1 MRKHKEENFIQVRN
15 TPFSLLFIIISL
27 ISFSIA
33 STAQNTSS
41 PYSRYGIGNLN
52 PKNFG
57 QSFAM
62 GGTNIAMQNDTTPM
76 FSINSNNP
84 ASYPSLRLTTI
95 ELGLNYNRE
104 QLVNTSGKQTIST
117 ASLGYVS
124 MAFPFKKWWGASI
137 GLVPYSSVGYSVTD
151 HQDVPS
157 VGGVDYLYA
166 GTGGINQIFFGNG
179 FKPLYG
185 LVQHFVKS
193 DYCHQLA
200 SRRNADNTLKTD
212 SAYKADHKMIEKIL
226 NRKKSWQ
233 NLSVGFNTSYLF
245 GDIDHLQRSIFPYGS
260 GFYNIRTGTSTRVSD
275 MYFDYGAQYSYTFT
289 SVKYHDRKDTLNPV
303 KHRELKE
310 KVKLLVG
317 LTFAAQTNIH
327 AKIDSLS
334 YSYYNDA
341 QGYERIRDTIENST
355 GTKGRITLP
364 LSIGFGVGIKKGDK
378 LLIAADFA
386 IQNWST
392 YQAFNQDGG
401 LKNSYRVSLG
411 AQYVPNS
418 KAGQGYYYKRLQYR
432 LGVRYAETSLQLGNT
447 QLTEKAVTA
456 GVGFP
461 VGRNYLLQNFSM
473 VNVGVEYSALGT
485 TANGLIQENIFK
497 LTVGFTINDRWFVKP
512 KFD

>member
-1 MRKHKEENFIQVRN
+1 MRKHREKKFTEVRN
-15 TPFSLLFIIISL
+15 TTFSLLL
-27 ISFSIA
+27 ITLCLFNFSN
-33 STAQNTSS
+33 SGLAQNTSS

-62 GGTNIAMQNDTTPM
+62 GGTNIAMQNDSTPM

-84 ASYPSLRLTTI
+84 ASYASLRLTTV
-95 ELGLNYNRE
+95 ELGVNYNRE
-104 QLVNTSGKQTIST
+104 QLASTSSGKQAINT
-117 ASLGYVS
+117 ASLGYAAL
-124 MAFPFKKWWGASI
+124 AFPFKKWWGSGI
-137 GLVPYSSVGYSVTD
+137 GLIPYSSVGYNVTD
-151 HQDVPS
+151 HQDIPN
-157 VGGVDYLYA
+157 VGGVDYLYQ

-179 FKPLYG
+179 FKPFYG
-185 LVQHFVKS
+185 LARMFLESKKYQE
-193 DYCHQLA
+193 
-200 SRRNADNTLKTD
+200 LKEQKKD
-212 SAYKADHKMIEKIL
+212 EEINRIL

-233 NLSVGFNTSYLF
+233 NLSLGFNTSYLF

-260 GFYNIRTGTSTRVSD
+260 GYFNTRTGTSTRVSD
-275 MYFDYGAQYSYTFT
+275 IYFDYGAQYSYTFN

-310 KVKLLVG
+310 KVKLLFG

-341 QGYERIRDTIENST
+341 QGYERQLDTMQNST

-364 LSIGFGVGIKKGDK
+364 MSIGFGFGIKKGDK

-386 IQNWST
+386 MQNWSS

-418 KAGQGYYYKRLQYR
+418 KAGQGYYYKRLHYR
-432 LGVRYAETSLQLGNT
+432 AGISYSQTALELGTT
-447 QLTEKAVTA
+447 QLSEKAVSA
-456 GVGFP
+456 GIGFP
-461 VGRNYLLQNFSM
+461 VGRNYLLQTFSM
-473 VNVGVEYSALGT
+473 INVGVEYSMLGT
-485 TANGLIQENIFK
+485 TNNGLIQENILKVTF
-497 LTVGFTINDRWFVKP
+497 GFTMNDRWFVKP